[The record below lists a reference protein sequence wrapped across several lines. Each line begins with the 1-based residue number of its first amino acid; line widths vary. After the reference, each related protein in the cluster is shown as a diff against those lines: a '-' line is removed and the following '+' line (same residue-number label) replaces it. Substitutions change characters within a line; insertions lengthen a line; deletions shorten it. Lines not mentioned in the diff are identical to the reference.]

1 MFSRN
6 TMSLLGLLV
15 AAMLGLAPAAPAQ
28 ADSATWNGT
37 TDALWATTNNWA
49 GPPVAVPG
57 TGNTATFD
65 NAGNANT
72 TLDLGTGVTINT
84 ILFDTAGAAAY
95 IIGSGAV
102 GSQTL
107 TLDNGGAI
115 TINSTVANNQT
126 INAAVVLG
134 NDGTAQPFTFTSN
147 STTNALTVAGGITGS
162 TGAGLKTLT
171 ITGAGNT
178 TLGGIVG
185 DGTTGT
191 VALTKD
197 GAGTLTLTGANS
209 YTGLTTVSAGVLN
222 IQNATALGTTAAG
235 TSVTS
240 GAALQIQGGITVG
253 AEALTLNGTGISDGG
268 ALRNISGTNTYGGLV
283 TLTAP
288 TVWLVVF
295 RSSEPPPSVRAL
307 PVPSVPEPMRTVP
320 ALIFVPA
327 V

>member
-15 AAMLGLAPAAPAQ
+15 AAMLGLALATPAQ

-37 TDALWATTNNWA
+37 TDALWATTTNWA
-49 GPPVAVPG
+49 GPPAAVPG

-134 NDGTAQPFTFTSN
+134 NDGTAQPFYGHFGRRHPARRHLLRRRLSHRRLLELGRWRRGRRLQPLRDRTEPH
-147 STTNALTVAGGITGS
+147 LHRAGES
-162 TGAGLKTLT
+162 RRVEPDHYPHRLRHLQRGL
-171 ITGAGNT
+171 GC
-178 TLGGIVG
+178 
-185 DGTTGT
+185 
-191 VALTKD
+191 
-197 GAGTLTLTGANS
+197 
-209 YTGLTTVSAGVLN
+209 
-222 IQNATALGTTAAG
+222 Q
-235 TSVTS
+235 
-240 GAALQIQGGITVG
+240 
-253 AEALTLNGTGISDGG
+253 
-268 ALRNISGTNTYGGLV
+268 R
-283 TLTAP
+283 
-288 TVWLVVF
+288 
-295 RSSEPPPSVRAL
+295 
-307 PVPSVPEPMRTVP
+307 
-320 ALIFVPA
+320 
-327 V
+327 